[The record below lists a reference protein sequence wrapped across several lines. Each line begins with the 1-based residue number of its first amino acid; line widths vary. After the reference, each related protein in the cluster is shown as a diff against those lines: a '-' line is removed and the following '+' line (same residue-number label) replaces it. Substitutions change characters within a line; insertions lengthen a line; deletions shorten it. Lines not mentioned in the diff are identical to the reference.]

1 MDSMKYNNLEKLI
14 EKNPSLKTAVDAAVK
29 AEQEEKALESFDAL
43 VADLMGMGIKKSDLA
58 KRLK

>member
-1 MDSMKYNNLEKLI
+1 MKYNNLEKLI
-14 EKNPSLKTAVDAAVK
+14 EKNPSLKTAIDAAVK

-43 VADLMGMGIKKSDLA
+43 VSDLMGMGIKKSDLA

>member
-1 MDSMKYNNLEKLI
+1 MKYNNLEKLI

>member
-1 MDSMKYNNLEKLI
+1 MKYNNLEKLI
-14 EKNPSLKTAVDAAVK
+14 EKNPSLKTAVDAAIK